1 MCTGPSRLRAFA
13 RTKAEPVAGDGGRGY
28 KRRMVLILH
37 AHPLASYCWKVL
49 IALYENDTPFEFRL
63 IDFGDEASAADFR
76 ALWPLAK
83 MPVLVDDGQALF
95 ESSVIIEHLA
105 IRHPGPVRLLPAE
118 QAAALEARMLDRIFD
133 NYVMGP
139 MQAIVGDRI
148 RPAESRDPF
157 GVTAARALIET
168 SYGWLEERLEGREWA
183 SGADFGLAD
192 CAAAPSLHYADKVQ
206 PMAGR
211 FPTLAAYLE
220 RLEARPSFARVLAE
234 AEPWRH
240 LFPAED

>member
-1 MCTGPSRLRAFA
+1 MA
-13 RTKAEPVAGDGGRGY
+13 
-28 KRRMVLILH
+28 LILH

-63 IDFGDEASAADFR
+63 VDFGDEKSAADFR

-83 MPVLVDDGQALF
+83 MPVLVDDGKAVF

-105 IRHPGPVRLLPAE
+105 IHHPGPVALLPE
-118 QAAALEARMLDRIFD
+118 DRSAALEARMLDRIFD

-148 RPAESRDPF
+148 RPADSRDPH
-157 GVTAARALIET
+157 GVAAARRLLET
-168 SYGWLEERLEGREWA
+168 GYGWLEDRLDGREWA
-183 SGADFGLAD
+183 AGADFGLAD

-211 FPTLAAYLE
+211 FPRLDDYLE
-220 RLEARPSFARVLAE
+220 RLEARSSFARVLAE
-234 AEPWRH
+234 AGPYAH
-240 LFPAED
+240 LFPE